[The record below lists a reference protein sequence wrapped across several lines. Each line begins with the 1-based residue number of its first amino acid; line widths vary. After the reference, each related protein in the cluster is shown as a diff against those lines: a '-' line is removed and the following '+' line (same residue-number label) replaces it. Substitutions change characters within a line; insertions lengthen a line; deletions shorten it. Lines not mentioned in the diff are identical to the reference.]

1 MAHFA
6 QIDENNV
13 VLQVIVVKNTELL
26 DENGHEQESK
36 GQEFCASLLGGTWVQ
51 TSYNSTFR
59 KNFAGTGYVYDQ
71 QRSAFITP
79 KPYESWVLNET
90 TCQWNSPVA
99 YPDTGLHYQW
109 DELTQSWTD
118 TTT

>member
-6 QIDENNV
+6 QIDKNNT

-36 GQEFCASLLGGTWVQ
+36 GKEFCASLLGGTWVQ

-59 KNFAGTGYVYDQ
+59 KNFAGSGCVYDD

-79 KPYESWVLNET
+79 KPFESWILNED
-90 TCQWNSPVA
+90 TCPWNSPVA
-99 YPDTGLHYQW
+99 YPNDSLTYQW
-109 DELTQSWTD
+109 DEILQSWTV
-118 TTT
+118 TNT